1 MNNKKVL
8 FFLISL
14 ILLLISSCGNSYRH
28 FEKDVIRMNEDK
40 IMEKVYQGLWD
51 SESKYGYIRD
61 FGYAMI
67 LNLEDETINDSI
79 LNDNNI
85 NFETGEYSG
94 SDDHFSGKVNMSEIR
109 KMLKNNIH
117 IGIVYLV

>member
-1 MNNKKVL
+1 MKKLSVNKLVPQHIIFLNMMNKKVL

-14 ILLLISSCGNSYRH
+14 ILLLISSCGHSYRH
-28 FEKDVIRMNEDK
+28 FEKVEIRMNEDK
-40 IMEKVYQGLWD
+40 ILEKVYQSFWV
-51 SESKYGYIRD
+51 SEEKYGHIRD

-85 NFETGEYSG
+85 NFETGE
-94 SDDHFSGKVNMSEIR
+94 
-109 KMLKNNIH
+109 
-117 IGIVYLV
+117 